1 MRDAVQAHVEKIVT
15 LATASQPVLQLPIVR
30 CLLLRRQHPSC
41 VGNRHLWFLVLR
53 RYLWRPLWHFWHYF
67 WLLHRGLLR
76 RTRRTMTELWWPHSF
91 LFRRQFGIGLPAVDC
106 QIVLPCRL
114 QVHLLQQV

>member
-30 CLLLRRQHPSC
+30 CLLFRRQHLSC

-53 RYLWRPLWHFWHYF
+53 RYLWRHLWHFWRYF

-76 RTRRTMTELWWPHSF
+76 RTRRTMTELWRKFRF
-91 LFRRQFGIGLPAVDC
+91 LFWPRFRIRFPAVDC
-106 QIVLPCRL
+106 QILLLCR
-114 QVHLLQQV
+114 